1 MLNLSNLGKSAGLC
15 FCCSTT
21 SDACVVVFVFVVVD
35 IHNGFQY
42 LDILIKLFAF
52 LALGQ
57 SKPPLF
63 LLLRHQRCIC
73 IEAKTATRINID
85 QLQFGIFSIQAKY
98 WSIDH
103 VWHTL
108 VKGKKCH
115 QMTSKNHQ
123 KSSRFP
129 IFFLFIHSQAWFC
142 GLWDY
147 WYIHMLPFLV
157 CPICIIASVA
167 IITWIWRCCQKI
179 KWTNDK
185 TRRG

>member
-1 MLNLSNLGKSAGLC
+1 MRASAFVAPPC
-15 FCCSTT
+15 
-21 SDACVVVFVFVVVD
+21 DACVVVFVFVVVD

-98 WSIDH
+98 
-103 VWHTL
+103 
-108 VKGKKCH
+108 
-115 QMTSKNHQ
+115 
-123 KSSRFP
+123 
-129 IFFLFIHSQAWFC
+129 
-142 GLWDY
+142 
-147 WYIHMLPFLV
+147 
-157 CPICIIASVA
+157 
-167 IITWIWRCCQKI
+167 
-179 KWTNDK
+179 
-185 TRRG
+185 

>member
-1 MLNLSNLGKSAGLC
+1 MLNLSNLGKREGLC

-21 SDACVVVFVFVVVD
+21 RYAFVIVFVFLFVVVD
-35 IHNGFQY
+35 IHIEFQY

-73 IEAKTATRINID
+73 IEAKTANRINID

-123 KSSRFP
+123 KSSRFT
-129 IFFLFIHSQAWFC
+129 IFFFLFIRKLDFAGYGIIDIFICYPSWFA
-142 GLWDY
+142 
-147 WYIHMLPFLV
+147 PF
-157 CPICIIASVA
+157 A
-167 IITWIWRCCQKI
+167 
-179 KWTNDK
+179 
-185 TRRG
+185 